1 MKNTVEAE
9 AGTTEEA
16 IEIALDELDVDRDR
30 VSIEVLEEPNK
41 GLLGLRKVKAKVRVT
56 IVDNE
61 TEARAVIEEL
71 LVNLG
76 VEANIET
83 RYENGILWMKLTGES
98 LSWLI
103 GHHGQTLDAVQ
114 VLVGSI
120 VSRRLKKSARLIV
133 DIEGYRE
140 KRQKEVKSTAERT
153 VGQVLGTGEAISLD
167 PMTAMERKLVHL
179 VVGEYG
185 GASSASMG
193 VEPNRF
199 VVISPAQEGQ
209 DT

>member
-1 MKNTVEAE
+1 MKDAVEAE

-16 IEIALDELDVDRDR
+16 IEIALDELGADRDR

-61 TEARAVIEEL
+61 TEARVVIEEML
-71 LVNLG
+71 LNLG
-76 VEANIET
+76 VEATIET
-83 RYENGILWMKLTGES
+83 RFENGILWMKLTGES

-103 GHHGQTLDAVQ
+103 GHHGQTLDAIQ
-114 VLVGSI
+114 VLVSSI
-120 VSRRLKKSARLIV
+120 VGRRLKKSARLIV

-140 KRQKEVKSTAERT
+140 KRQKEVKSMAERT
-153 VGQVLGTGEAISLD
+153 VGQVLGKDEAISLS
-167 PMTAMERKLVHL
+167 PMTALERKLVHL
-179 VVGEYG
+179 VVGEYA
-185 GASSASMG
+185 GASSVSMG
-193 VEPNRF
+193 DEPNRF
-199 VVISPAQEGQ
+199 VIISPVQEGQ